1 MCEKGIKQD
10 ESATKLRE
18 KRLKLSE
25 RETKLREKGARLRE
39 KDRNEI
45 ALRTSRCEQPCKPI
59 YITAQIQI

>member
-1 MCEKGIKQD
+1 MCEKGNKQG
-10 ESATKLRE
+10 ERRQKLRE

-59 YITAQIQI
+59 YITAQMQI